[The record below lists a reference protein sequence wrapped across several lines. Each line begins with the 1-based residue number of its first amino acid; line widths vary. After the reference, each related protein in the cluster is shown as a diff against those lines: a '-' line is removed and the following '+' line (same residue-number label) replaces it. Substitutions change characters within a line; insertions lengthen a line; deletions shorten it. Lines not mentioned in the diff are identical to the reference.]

1 MFRRRKS
8 LHVHTNFGNDS
19 DTPRTDQTANLDA
32 FVKAAKETGHTFKLV
47 GRTDSNGSKEYND
60 DLAIRRVKK
69 VADYAV
75 AHGVDLSHLVGMYK
89 GEEAPVDTNDTEAGR
104 ANNRRVDIFEHK

>member
-1 MFRRRKS
+1 MIIILSVFIS
-8 LHVHTNFGNDS
+8 EMIPIP
-19 DTPRTDQTANLDA
+19 PRADQTANLDA

-89 GEEAPVDTNDTEAGR
+89 GEEASVNTNDTEAGR

>member
-1 MFRRRKS
+1 MSHILPEVPGSPNLRFLQHS
-8 LHVHTNFGNDS
+8 
-19 DTPRTDQTANLDA
+19 TDP
-32 FVKAAKETGHTFKLV
+32 
-47 GRTDSNGSKEYND
+47 
-60 DLAIRRVKK
+60 IRRVKK

-89 GEEAPVDTNDTEAGR
+89 GEEAPVNTNDTEAGR

>member
-1 MFRRRKS
+1 M
-8 LHVHTNFGNDS
+8 
-19 DTPRTDQTANLDA
+19 
-32 FVKAAKETGHTFKLV
+32 
-47 GRTDSNGSKEYND
+47 
-60 DLAIRRVKK
+60 AIRRVKK